1 MMPKPAMALRRAS
14 LFCAFCAGLAGCAGP
29 AGSWNSDGATAFS
42 LPEGISAQAA
52 KDTVVIG
59 KSTKADV
66 MAALGKA
73 TEIRFDSGYE
83 VWVYRDKRS
92 RTATRAPT
100 EFVIL
105 FAPSGVVKKTRSRA
119 PDGVDSS
126 VITPM
131 RMNPGERSCACR

>member
-1 MMPKPAMALRRAS
+1 MPKPGMALRRAS
-14 LFCAFCAGLAGCAGP
+14 LVGALCAGVAGCAGP
-29 AGSWNSDGATAFS
+29 AGSLNPEGGTAFS
-42 LPEGISAQAA
+42 LPEGITAQAA

-83 VWVYRDKRS
+83 LWVYRDKGS
-92 RTATRAPT
+92 RTAIRMPT

-105 FAPSGVVKKTRSRA
+105 FAPSGVVKKTRIRP
-119 PDGVDSS
+119 PDGV
-126 VITPM
+126 
-131 RMNPGERSCACR
+131 PGA